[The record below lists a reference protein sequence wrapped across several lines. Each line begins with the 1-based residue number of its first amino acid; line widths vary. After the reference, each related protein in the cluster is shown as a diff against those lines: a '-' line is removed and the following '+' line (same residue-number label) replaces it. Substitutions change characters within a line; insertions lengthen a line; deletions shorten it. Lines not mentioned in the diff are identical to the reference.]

1 MTEQSRL
8 QTAIS
13 RGEFVMTG
21 ELTPQLTA
29 SPSDILAQAQ
39 PLVGRVDAINITDG
53 AGARVAISSLAACA
67 VLAQNGIEPIMQM
80 TCRDRNRIA
89 IASDLVGAG
98 ALGIHNL
105 LMLTGDDPKTGDEP
119 EAMPVF
125 DLASRDVIALARQM
139 SDTGT
144 VASGRKIKSA
154 PHFYVGAAD
163 VPFDPPKDWQP
174 DALIDKIKAGAQF
187 VQTQFCFE
195 PGVVRR
201 YFDVLEDFGILEK
214 LSFLV
219 GVGPIVSARS
229 ALWMNENLWGVT
241 VPESIIKRLGSAED
255 QAAEGLAIGSEL
267 LQTYRDMP
275 GVSGVHIMAPAQP
288 PERVAEVIDMS
299 GVRG

>member
-1 MTEQSRL
+1 MSRSSSSRL
-8 QTAIS
+8 KEKIARGVFVVTA
-13 RGEFVMTG
+13 
-21 ELTPQLTA
+21 ELTPQLT
-29 SPSDILAQAQ
+29 SNPDDVLAQAA
-39 PLVGRVDAINITDG
+39 PLADKVDAINITDG

-67 VLAQNGIEPIMQM
+67 ILARSGVEPIMQM

-89 IASDLVGAG
+89 IASDLIGAG
-98 ALGIHNL
+98 ALGIRNL

-139 SDTGT
+139 SDDGT
-144 VASGRKIKSA
+144 VTSGRKIKSA
-154 PHFYVGAAD
+154 PNFFVGAAD

-195 PGVVRR
+195 PAVVRR

-219 GVGPIVSARS
+219 GIGPIVSARS
-229 ALWMNENLWGVT
+229 AAWMNENLWGVSI
-241 VPESIIKRLGSAED
+241 PEAIIKRLSGAED
-255 QAAEGLAIGSEL
+255 QAAEGLAIAAEL
-267 LQTYRDMP
+267 LQSYREMP
-275 GVSGVHIMAPAQP
+275 GVSGVHIMAPAQSSD
-288 PERVAEVIDMS
+288 RVAEVIERAGS
-299 GVRG
+299 